1 MGADMNDELE
11 PGRVAAL
18 CDLLLGLT
26 GERLV
31 SKALR
36 MDVEEVAR
44 SALVRTRNR
53 RQWHDASMPLTVFSP
68 VRRMEVRL

>member
-1 MGADMNDELE
+1 MSDELE

-36 MDVEEVAR
+36 MDVEEIAR
-44 SALVRTRNR
+44 TAINRTRNR
-53 RQWHDASMPLTVFSP
+53 RDWHETTDPTCFRVMTVIG
-68 VRRMEVRL
+68 VNI